1 MAKLTLVEA
10 INLAL
15 TEEMARDE
23 RVVLLGEDVG
33 KNGGVFRATQGLL
46 ERFGDH
52 RVIDTP
58 LSESAIVGA
67 SIGLAVYGLRPIAE
81 LQFEGFAFG
90 AMEQL
95 VAHASRIRNRSR
107 GRYECPLV
115 VRVPY
120 GGGIHA
126 PEHHSESNEA
136 YFVHTPGLKVVA
148 PSTPYEAKGLL
159 LAAIRDPDPVIFMEP
174 KKIYRSLRE
183 EVPEEEYTIPLGQS
197 RIVVEGSN
205 VTLIAWGAML
215 QVALQ
220 SARLMA
226 DRGISCEVLDL
237 RTLSPLDTEA
247 IVESVSK
254 TNRAVIVQEAQ
265 RNCGVAAEIT
275 ACINEK
281 ALLHLEAPVERVT
294 GFDTVMPLPKLEQHY
309 LPDARRVANAIDR
322 VMSA

>member
-1 MAKLTLVEA
+1 MAKLTVVEA

-15 TEEMARDE
+15 KQAMASDD
-23 RVVLLGEDVG
+23 RVLVLGEDVG

-46 ERFGDH
+46 DLFGEN
-52 RVIDTP
+52 RVVDTP
-58 LSESAIVGA
+58 LSESAIIGA

-107 GRYECPLV
+107 GRYQCPLV
-115 VRVPY
+115 VRIPY

-136 YFVHTPGLKVVA
+136 YFVHTPGLKVVV

-174 KKIYRSLRE
+174 KKIYRSMRE
-183 EVPEEEYTIPLGQS
+183 DVPEEEYVIPLEA
-197 RIVVEGSN
+197 RVAMEGSN

-215 QVALQ
+215 HVALEG
-220 SARLMA
+220 ARLMA
-226 DRGISCEVLDL
+226 DRGVSCEVLDL
-237 RTLSPLDTEA
+237 RTLSPLDTDA
-247 IVESVSK
+247 IIESVKK
-254 TNRAVIVQEAQ
+254 TNRAVIVHEAQ
-265 RNCGVAAEIT
+265 RSCGVAAEI
-275 ACINEK
+275 AARINEK
-281 ALLHLEAPVERVT
+281 ALLDLEAPVERVT
-294 GFDTVMPLPKLEQHY
+294 GFDVVMPLPKLEQRF
-309 LPDARRVANAIDR
+309 LPDARRVADAIDR

>member
-10 INLAL
+10 INQALKQALAS
-15 TEEMARDE
+15 DD
-23 RVVLLGEDVG
+23 RVVVLGEDVG

-46 ERFGDH
+46 ELFGEN

-58 LSESAIVGA
+58 LSESAIVGT
-67 SIGLAVYGLRPIAE
+67 SIGLAVYGLRPVAE
-81 LQFEGFAFG
+81 IQFEGFAFG

-95 VAHASRIRNRSR
+95 VAHAARIRNRSR
-107 GRYECPLV
+107 GRYHCPLV
-115 VRVPY
+115 VRIPY

-136 YFVHTPGLKVVA
+136 YFVHTPGLKVVV

-159 LAAIRDPDPVIFMEP
+159 LAAIQDPDPVIFMEP
-174 KKIYRSLRE
+174 KKIYRSLRQ
-183 EVPEEEYTIPLGQS
+183 EVPDEPYTIPLG
-197 RIVVEGSN
+197 RARVVTEGRS

-215 QVALQ
+215 HVALEA
-220 SARLMA
+220 ARLMA
-226 DRGISCEVLDL
+226 DRGVACDVLDL

-247 IVESVSK
+247 IVESVRK
-254 TNRAVIVQEAQ
+254 THRAVVVHEAQ
-265 RNCGVAAEIT
+265 RSCGVAAEI
-275 ACINEK
+275 AARINEK
-281 ALLHLEAPVERVT
+281 ALLDLEAPVERVT
-294 GFDTVMPLPKLEQHY
+294 GFDTVMPLPRLEQRY

>member
-1 MAKLTLVEA
+1 MAKLTVVEA
-10 INLAL
+10 INQAL
-15 TEEMARDE
+15 KQAMASDD
-23 RVVLLGEDVG
+23 RVLGLGEDVG
-33 KNGGVFRATQGLL
+33 KHGGVFRATQGLL
-46 ERFGDH
+46 DLFGEN
-52 RVIDTP
+52 RVVDTP
-58 LSESAIVGA
+58 LSESAIIGA

-107 GRYECPLV
+107 GRYQCPLV
-115 VRVPY
+115 VRIPY

-136 YFVHTPGLKVVA
+136 YFVHTPGLKVVV

-183 EVPEEEYTIPLGQS
+183 EVPEEEYTIPLGEA
-197 RIVVEGSN
+197 RVVMEGRN

-215 QVALQ
+215 HVALEG
-220 SARLMA
+220 ARLMA
-226 DRGISCEVLDL
+226 DRGVSCEVLDL
-237 RTLSPLDTEA
+237 RTLSPLDTDT
-247 IVESVSK
+247 IIESVKK
-254 TNRAVIVQEAQ
+254 TNRAVIVHEAQ
-265 RNCGVAAEIT
+265 RSCGVAAEI
-275 ACINEK
+275 AARINEK
-281 ALLHLEAPVERVT
+281 ALLDLEAPVERVT
-294 GFDTVMPLPKLEQHY
+294 GFDVVMPLPKLEQRF
-309 LPDARRVANAIDR
+309 LPDARRVADAIDR

>member
-1 MAKLTLVEA
+1 MAKLTVVEA
-10 INLAL
+10 INQALKQALAS
-15 TEEMARDE
+15 DD
-23 RVVLLGEDVG
+23 RVLVLGEDVG

-46 ERFGDH
+46 DLFGEN
-52 RVIDTP
+52 RVVDTP
-58 LSESAIVGA
+58 LSESAIIGA

-107 GRYECPLV
+107 GRYQCPLV
-115 VRVPY
+115 VRIPY

-136 YFVHTPGLKVVA
+136 YFVHTPGLKVVV
-148 PSTPYEAKGLL
+148 PSTPCEAKGLL

-183 EVPEEEYTIPLGQS
+183 EVAEEEYTIPLGQA
-197 RIVVEGSN
+197 RVVMEGRN

-215 QVALQ
+215 HVALEG
-220 SARLMA
+220 ARLMA
-226 DRGISCEVLDL
+226 DRGVSCEVLDL
-237 RTLSPLDTEA
+237 RTLSPLDTDA
-247 IVESVSK
+247 IVESVKK
-254 TNRAVIVQEAQ
+254 TNRAVIVHEAQ
-265 RNCGVAAEIT
+265 RSCGVAAEI
-275 ACINEK
+275 AARINEK
-281 ALLHLEAPVERVT
+281 ALLDLEAPVERVT
-294 GFDTVMPLPKLEQHY
+294 GFDVVMPLPKLEQRF
-309 LPDARRVANAIDR
+309 LPDARRVADAIDR

>member
-1 MAKLTLVEA
+1 MAKLTVVEA
-10 INLAL
+10 INQAL
-15 TEEMARDE
+15 KQAMASDD
-23 RVVLLGEDVG
+23 RVLVLGEDVG

-46 ERFGDH
+46 DLFGEN
-52 RVIDTP
+52 RVVDTP
-58 LSESAIVGA
+58 LSESAIIGA

-107 GRYECPLV
+107 GRYQCPLV
-115 VRVPY
+115 VRIPY

-136 YFVHTPGLKVVA
+136 YFVHTPGLKVVV

-174 KKIYRSLRE
+174 KKIYRSMRE
-183 EVPEEEYTIPLGQS
+183 DVPEEEYVIPLEA
-197 RIVVEGSN
+197 RVAMEGSN

-215 QVALQ
+215 HVALEG
-220 SARLMA
+220 ARLMA
-226 DRGISCEVLDL
+226 DRGVSCEVLDL
-237 RTLSPLDTEA
+237 RTLSPLDTDA
-247 IVESVSK
+247 IIESVKK
-254 TNRAVIVQEAQ
+254 TNRAVIVHEAQ
-265 RNCGVAAEIT
+265 RTCGVAAEI
-275 ACINEK
+275 AARINEK
-281 ALLHLEAPVERVT
+281 ALLDLEAPVERVT
-294 GFDTVMPLPKLEQHY
+294 GFDVVMPLPKLEQRF
-309 LPDARRVANAIDR
+309 LPDARRVADAIDR

>member
-1 MAKLTLVEA
+1 MAKLTVVEA
-10 INLAL
+10 INQAL
-15 TEEMARDE
+15 KQAMASDD
-23 RVVLLGEDVG
+23 RVLVLGEDVG

-46 ERFGDH
+46 DLFGEN
-52 RVIDTP
+52 RVVDTP
-58 LSESAIVGA
+58 LSESAIIGA

-107 GRYECPLV
+107 GRYQCPLV
-115 VRVPY
+115 VRIPY

-136 YFVHTPGLKVVA
+136 YFVHTPGLKVVV

-174 KKIYRSLRE
+174 KKIYRSMRE
-183 EVPEEEYTIPLGQS
+183 DVPEEEYVIPLEA
-197 RIVVEGSN
+197 RVAMEGSN

-215 QVALQ
+215 HVALEG
-220 SARLMA
+220 ARLMA
-226 DRGISCEVLDL
+226 DRGVSCEVLDL
-237 RTLSPLDTEA
+237 RTLSPLDTDA
-247 IVESVSK
+247 IIESVKK
-254 TNRAVIVQEAQ
+254 TNRAVIVHEAQ
-265 RNCGVAAEIT
+265 RSCGVAAEI
-275 ACINEK
+275 AARINEK
-281 ALLHLEAPVERVT
+281 ALLELEAPVERVT
-294 GFDTVMPLPKLEQHY
+294 GFDVVMPLPKLEQRF
-309 LPDARRVANAIDR
+309 LPDARRVADAIDR

>member
-1 MAKLTLVEA
+1 MAKLTVVEA

-15 TEEMARDE
+15 KQAMASDD
-23 RVVLLGEDVG
+23 RVLVLGEDVG

-46 ERFGDH
+46 DLFGEN
-52 RVIDTP
+52 RVVDTP
-58 LSESAIVGA
+58 LSESAIIGA

-107 GRYECPLV
+107 GRYQCPLV
-115 VRVPY
+115 VRIPY

-136 YFVHTPGLKVVA
+136 YFVHTPGLKVVV

-174 KKIYRSLRE
+174 KKIYRSMRE
-183 EVPEEEYTIPLGQS
+183 DVPEEEYVIPLEA
-197 RIVVEGSN
+197 RVAMEGSN

-215 QVALQ
+215 HVALEG
-220 SARLMA
+220 ARLMA
-226 DRGISCEVLDL
+226 DRGVSCEVLDL
-237 RTLSPLDTEA
+237 RTLSPLDTDA
-247 IVESVSK
+247 IIESVKK
-254 TNRAVIVQEAQ
+254 TNRAVIVHEAQ
-265 RNCGVAAEIT
+265 RSCGVAAEI
-275 ACINEK
+275 AARINEK
-281 ALLHLEAPVERVT
+281 ALLALEAPVERVT
-294 GFDTVMPLPKLEQHY
+294 GFDVVMPLPKLEQRF
-309 LPDARRVANAIDR
+309 LPDARRVADAIDR

>member
-1 MAKLTLVEA
+1 MAKLTVVEA

-15 TEEMARDE
+15 KQAMASDD
-23 RVVLLGEDVG
+23 RVLVLGEDVG

-46 ERFGDH
+46 DLFGEN
-52 RVIDTP
+52 RVVDTP
-58 LSESAIVGA
+58 LSESAIIGA

-107 GRYECPLV
+107 GRYQCPLV
-115 VRVPY
+115 VRIPY

-136 YFVHTPGLKVVA
+136 YFVHTPGLKVVV

-183 EVPEEEYTIPLGQS
+183 EVPEEEYTIPLGQA
-197 RIVVEGSN
+197 RVVMEGSN

-215 QVALQ
+215 HVALEG
-220 SARLMA
+220 ARLMA
-226 DRGISCEVLDL
+226 DRGVSCEVLDL
-237 RTLSPLDTEA
+237 RTLSPLDTDA
-247 IVESVSK
+247 IVESVKK
-254 TNRAVIVQEAQ
+254 TNRAVIVHEAQ
-265 RNCGVAAEIT
+265 RSCGVAAEIVT
-275 ACINEK
+275 RINEK
-281 ALLHLEAPVERVT
+281 ALLDLEAPVERVT
-294 GFDTVMPLPKLEQHY
+294 GFDVVMPLPKLEQRF
-309 LPDARRVANAIDR
+309 LPDARRVADAIDR